1 MHPVPET
8 NVPSAQL
15 VQPDAVH
22 YWQLD
27 PKADEQL
34 AQQFDAS
41 MYKLATQDEHIYAS
55 LGAVQVR
62 HNEWHIKQFPPPLKA
77 QPSIQEEHVEPTHIP
92 H

>member
-8 NVPSAQL
+8 NVPGAQL

-34 AQQFDAS
+34 AQ
-41 MYKLATQDEHIYAS
+41 
-55 LGAVQVR
+55 
-62 HNEWHIKQFPPPLKA
+62 
-77 QPSIQEEHVEPTHIP
+77 
-92 H
+92 